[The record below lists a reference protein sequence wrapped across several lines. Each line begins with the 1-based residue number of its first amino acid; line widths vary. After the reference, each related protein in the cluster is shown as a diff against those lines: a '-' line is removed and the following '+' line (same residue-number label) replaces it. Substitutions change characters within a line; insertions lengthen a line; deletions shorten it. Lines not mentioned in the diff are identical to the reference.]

1 MKLTYTPWA
10 SALAAVLAITSM
22 SAHADKKEWSQK
34 IVAMQQ
40 EAVDGMARSIV
51 EQPAR
56 QMSMQSAQIIGH
68 AVPTD
73 KRDATGKQ
81 IEAEI
86 KKYLDAA
93 NPVLKASAAK
103 LSQATIGAGLEEKF
117 SEDEL
122 KQLHGMLESPVMKK
136 FQNAIPE
143 LSGKLQEKVMAEAR
157 TQLGPKLE
165 ATGNNVRKILDTAS
179 GGKLS
184 AAVAES
190 QKQQQ
195 QQQNGAGAKQP
206 APAPKK

>member
-1 MKLTYTPWA
+1 MKLTHTTWA
-10 SALAAVLAITSM
+10 PALAAALAITSM

-40 EAVDGMARSIV
+40 GAVDDMARTIV
-51 EQPAR
+51 ETPAR
-56 QMSMQSAQIIGH
+56 QMSAQAAQILGH
-68 AVPTD
+68 AVPPE
-73 KRDATGKQ
+73 KRDAAGKQ
-81 IEAEI
+81 IDAEL
-86 KKYLDAA
+86 KKYADTST
-93 NPVLKASAAK
+93 PILKGVATK
-103 LSQATIGAGLEEKF
+103 QAQAIIGAGLEEKF

-122 KQLHGMLESPVMKK
+122 KQLQGMLDSPVMKK
-136 FQNAIPE
+136 FQAAIPE

-165 ATGNNVRKILDTAS
+165 TAGNNVRKILDTAS

-184 AAVAES
+184 AAAAEA

-195 QQQNGAGAKQP
+195 PA